1 MTDTVVDFA
10 SKVDVV
16 KRRIE
21 WIDRRMTELTEQ
33 NTAISKESNDLYRER
48 QALIE
53 AAKTFQ
59 KYLGVK

>member
-1 MTDTVVDFA
+1 MTNSVVDFA
-10 SKVDVV
+10 SKVDAA

-33 NTAISKESNDLYRER
+33 NTAISKESNELYRER